1 MSSFSEFAKKKVLG
15 VPVIYLVGA
24 FVAILALV
32 AWKLKPTVDPTTGD
46 TASDPAAGGGT
57 DTPTDSTT
65 GMPDY
70 SSLDN
75 TGTVVVTP
83 TPLPTADVTAETND
97 TWLKAAIAAVVAA
110 KAATTADAQSALT
123 KYLSGDNLSFDE
135 GKIRDVALLKE
146 GIPPEPLTQIGSV
159 SAAPAQKQFTNF
171 PGTHT
176 VKGASDNSMS
186 KIATLY
192 YGSGD
197 GVHADKI
204 AAANTSLGPTAS
216 VLNVGTRVHVPAWVT
231 PKFVKA
237 AKGYQTDSQIAS
249 KNGIAAINV
258 QRLNPNRTSPYPIGT
273 AIRVA

>member
-1 MSSFSEFAKKKVLG
+1 MASFSEFSKKKVLG
-15 VPVIYLVGA
+15 VPVLYLVGA

-32 AWKLKPTVDPTTGD
+32 AWKLKPSVDPTSGDATATDENATGVSED
-46 TASDPAAGGGT
+46 QAT
-57 DTPTDSTT
+57 DT
-65 GMPDY
+65 MPDY

-75 TGTVVVTP
+75 TGTVVVSPVTP
-83 TPLPTADVTAETND
+83 TPADVVAETND
-97 TWLKAAIAAVVAA
+97 TWLRAAIADVVAA
-110 KAATTADAQSALT
+110 KAATAADAQSALT
-123 KYLSGDNLSFDE
+123 KYLAGDNLSYDE
-135 GKIRDVALLKE
+135 GKIRDVALTKTGL
-146 GIPPEPLTQIGSV
+146 PPEPLAQVGSV
-159 SAAPAQKQFTNF
+159 SALPAQKQFTNF

-176 VKGASDNSMS
+176 VKGSNDNTMS
-186 KIATLY
+186 KIAALY

-204 AAANTSLGPTAS
+204 AAANTSLGPTATI
-216 VLNVGTRVHVPAWVT
+216 LNVGTRVHVPGWVT

-258 QRLNPNRTSPYPIGT
+258 QRLNPNRSSPYPIGT